1 MLNDGLYI
9 KLSINKYIKVVEG
22 EKKLDLP
29 TFNERERDR
38 EINCRFRGWKKWL
51 IEGLEMRV
59 VIWFYVHF

>member
-29 TFNERERDR
+29 TFNERER
-38 EINCRFRGWKKWL
+38 EIERL
-51 IEGLEMRV
+51 IVGLGVGRSG
-59 VIWFYVHF
+59 